1 MGIES
6 KSVTRGC
13 KNAIMGIDSKD
24 VTMGSEM

>member
-24 VTMGSEM
+24 VTMDRQ